1 MLAFAALP
9 ALMAAFGQATA
20 PSCPYLPGA
29 ELVLA
34 DQSKRYV
41 IVGERHGTNEIPIL
55 FSGLVC
61 AATSNGPVVVGLE
74 IQTDQQESL
83 DQFMASGGDQAARDA
98 LLAHD
103 HWRVQDGRASK
114 AMFQLLE
121 NLRRLRQEG
130 KQIFAR
136 ALMPSADTPEAQEF
150 AMGMAWKSSLK
161 GYGKNAKLLMLVGSV
176 HAEREPL
183 GRFIPAAH
191 ALPAAETIT
200 LSYFPSSR
208 RGVFL
213 DIPPEFRWP
222 RYDIWYSVGGPFSPS
237 PAAQGKSQR

>member
-9 ALMAAFGQATA
+9 VLMTAFGQAAA
-20 PSCPYLPGA
+20 PSCPYLRGA

-41 IVGERHGTNEIPIL
+41 IVGERHGTNEIPLL
-55 FSGLVC
+55 FSDLVC
-61 AATSNGPVVVGLE
+61 AAASKGPVVVGLE
-74 IQTDQQESL
+74 IQTDQQKSL
-83 DQFMASGGDQAARDA
+83 DQFMASGGDQAAQDA

-103 HWRVQDGRASK
+103 HWRSQDGRASK

-121 NLRRLRQEG
+121 NLRRLRYEG
-130 KQIFAR
+130 RQIFAR
-136 ALMPSADTPEAQEF
+136 ALMPSANSPEAREF
-150 AMGMAWKSSLK
+150 AMGMAWKQSLQ
-161 GYGKNAKLLMLVGSV
+161 GYDKNAKLLMLVGSV

-200 LSYFPSSR
+200 LSYFPSGR
-208 RGVFL
+208 RGLFAG
-213 DIPPEFRWP
+213 IPAQFRWP
-222 RYDIWYSVGGPFSPS
+222 RYDIWYSVGRPFSPS
-237 PAAQGKSQR
+237 PAARGKSER